1 MKNQRQNYLLRTHL
15 LRMAMLSQRAVDFAI
30 KAQVLSAFEVYR
42 QFCKYDKEWR
52 SLQRCIGERGRRLYA
67 SGMPVDADSTGA
79 DAALKI
85 YSALYVSYTA
95 ACEIAHIGSRMVE
108 RELQTPSGCLGEIAS
123 FINRRVRLCTVALF
137 QKDLQHARTIL
148 HDHLGWR
155 WCELA
160 LSRTHS
166 LLMQKSGE
174 QARYTLAIARALGQI
189 AEQAYEIAQAIP
201 LWLETDKR
209 LAANRCVCPLPA
221 LDAMLAKAQAL
232 SLTSRNQEGA
242 SGR

>member
-1 MKNQRQNYLLRTHL
+1 MKIQHHSYFLRTHL

-30 KAQVLSAFEVYR
+30 KAHELGATEVYR
-42 QFCKYDKEWR
+42 HLRKYDKEWR
-52 SLQRCIGERGRRLYA
+52 RLQRCIGERGRRLYA

-79 DAALKI
+79 DSALRI
-85 YSALYVSYTA
+85 YSALYVTYTA
-95 ACEIAHIGSRMVE
+95 ACEVAHIGSRMVE
-108 RELQTPSGCLGEIAS
+108 RELPTPSGCLGEIAP

-137 QKDLQHARTIL
+137 QKDVQHAQTIL

-160 LSRTHS
+160 LGRTHS

-189 AEQAYEIAQAIP
+189 AEQAYEIAQATP
-201 LWLETDKR
+201 LWLKTDKR
-209 LAANRCVCPLPA
+209 LSSAPEWPCSGA
-221 LDAMLAKAQAL
+221 LIA
-232 SLTSRNQEGA
+232 RNIA
-242 SGR
+242 

>member
-1 MKNQRQNYLLRTHL
+1 MKIKHHGYFLRTHL

-30 KAQVLSAFEVYR
+30 KQHGLGASEVYR
-42 QFCKYDKEWR
+42 HFCKYDKEWR

-79 DAALKI
+79 DAARRI
-85 YSALYVSYTA
+85 YSALYVTYTA
-95 ACEIAHIGSRMVE
+95 ACEITHIGFRMVE
-108 RELQTPSGCLGEIAS
+108 RELPTSSEYLGEIAP

-137 QKDLQHARTIL
+137 QNDVQHARTIL

-160 LSRTHS
+160 LCRTCS

-189 AEQAYEIAQAIP
+189 AEQAYEIAQAAP
-201 LWLETDKR
+201 LWLEADKR
-209 LAANRCVCPLPA
+209 LGSAPEWKCSGA
-221 LDAMLAKAQAL
+221 LIA
-232 SLTSRNQEGA
+232 RNIA
-242 SGR
+242 